1 VTLLGLAFIEGMP
14 VSPDG
19 AKLSADTARSI
30 QLGLL
35 GLVVIAGLVAL
46 RWAAAGAVLLAL
58 AGTALGIFAAL
69 TYQAWVSVL
78 VATVFLLPAVGI
90 WLTWQHTRTVRAVTT
105 LALVT
110 ATLLGSTL
118 TAAATVY
125 DRL

>member
-1 VTLLGLAFIEGMP
+1 

-19 AKLSADTARSI
+19 ETLGADTARSI

-35 GLVVIAGLVAL
+35 GLAVVAGLVAL
-46 RWAAAGAVLLAL
+46 RWAAVGAVLLAL
-58 AGTALGIFAAL
+58 AATALGTFAAL
-69 TYQAWVSVL
+69 TYQPWVSVL

-105 LALVT
+105 VALLT
-110 ATLLGSTL
+110 ATVLASVFLAS
-118 TAAATVY
+118 AAVY